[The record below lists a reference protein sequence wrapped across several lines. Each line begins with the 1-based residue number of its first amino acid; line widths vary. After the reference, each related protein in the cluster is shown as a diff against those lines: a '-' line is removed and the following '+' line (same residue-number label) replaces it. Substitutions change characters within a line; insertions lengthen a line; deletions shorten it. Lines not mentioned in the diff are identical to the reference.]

1 MIKVFKI
8 VNDIY
13 DGKVAPTLHY
23 NNTSVTRDN
32 KFKLRNQT
40 FTHNLRKYFFSA
52 RIVNIWNSLP
62 NWVVDVQ
69 DTLPS
74 KTNTVKATV
83 VSENR
88 QHIKISIS

>member
-52 RIVNIWNSLP
+52 RIVNI
-62 NWVVDVQ
+62 
-69 DTLPS
+69 
-74 KTNTVKATV
+74 
-83 VSENR
+83 
-88 QHIKISIS
+88 